1 LSASINERRKTAAV
15 VIAARRL
22 KSPIECEIKNASE
35 SAVFVLSP
43 ENRDFKNEPN
53 Q

>member
-1 LSASINERRKTAAV
+1 MYERRKTAAV

-22 KSPIECEIKNASE
+22 TSPMECEMKKARE
-35 SAVFVLSP
+35 SAAVSLSP
-43 ENRDFKNEPN
+43 ANRDFRNESN

>member
-1 LSASINERRKTAAV
+1 MYERRKTAAV

-22 KSPIECEIKNASE
+22 ISPMEWEMKNASE
-35 SAVFVLSP
+35 SATFALSP
-43 ENRDFKNEPN
+43 ANRDFKNESN